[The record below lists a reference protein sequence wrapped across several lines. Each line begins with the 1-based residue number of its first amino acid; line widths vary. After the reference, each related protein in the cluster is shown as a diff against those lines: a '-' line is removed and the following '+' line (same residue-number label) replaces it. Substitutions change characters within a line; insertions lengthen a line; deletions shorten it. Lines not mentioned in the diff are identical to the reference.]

1 MKKGWQA
8 VTALALA
15 VLCGSILAPTAA
27 AVELDFNG
35 IYEHPVRVAVGAVC
49 LVAAVALLL
58 YRVLRHPMDKAR
70 RSRSYGGDK
79 GTRGPSMESYRR
91 SRRKKKTPG
100 GGVFGLLLP
109 SYKGRKQGRSGPS
122 VSVAAPERYR
132 TVKRRRTPSPI
143 RGFSN
148 QSYKGGG
155 SGAGSAN
162 PRTIL
167 PDSYKAP
174 WGRKSRYGTLRL
186 KTGSERYKG
195 GGSAAGS
202 TNLRAAQPDSY
213 KAPWGSK
220 NRYGTLRL
228 KTGGERYKGGGSAA
242 GSANLRTS
250 QPDSYREPWG
260 GKKRYGGISLPALPI
275 PYLGRRKGADS
286 TVKGPHTPA
295 SHTGKGILR
304 PAPAKVTV
312 ALPER
317 YRERFG
323 LRRRYGMKNPRDEI
337 PIYHGGSHVLRAARV
352 ALATPMSY
360 REPWGSRRRYGTQ
373 TVMDWLPVYRGSV
386 SISRSRNAYPAV
398 PLSYREPWGTKAR
411 YGKGAI
417 PYAVPQSHREPQGMQ
432 FRYGRGA
439 VPCELPLS
447 YREPWGRKFRY
458 GRGAVP
464 YALPQSHR
472 EPQGMKF
479 RYGRGAVPY
488 EMPLSYR
495 EPWGIKARY
504 GKGAVPDEL
513 PLSYREPWGFL
524 RRYGAGDPL
533 ERTAL
538 PLPLPYLGGSTT
550 TAKEPWIDPDTGQ
563 LAEPV
568 QPSGKQYG
576 NRRYGGKLYG
586 GRIVRYREEEPPDS
600 STVLHDEEE
609 LPDSNTALSGGE
621 DGLQYAAQS
630 NATDTKD
637 TTDT

>member
-35 IYEHPVRVAVGAVC
+35 IYEHPVRVAVGVVC

-79 GTRGPSMESYRR
+79 GARGPSMESYRR
-91 SRRKKKTPG
+91 SRRKKKSPS

-109 SYKGRKQGRSGPS
+109 SYKGRRQGRAGPS
-122 VSVAAPERYR
+122 VSVAAPERHR
-132 TVKRRRTPSPI
+132 TVKRRRAPSPI

-155 SGAGSAN
+155 SAAGTAN

-174 WGRKSRYGTLRL
+174 WGSKGRYGTLRL
-186 KTGSERYKG
+186 KSGEARYRG
-195 GGSAAGS
+195 GGSAAG
-202 TNLRAAQPDSY
+202 T
-213 KAPWGSK
+213 
-220 NRYGTLRL
+220 
-228 KTGGERYKGGGSAA
+228 
-242 GSANLRTS
+242 ANVRTA

-260 GKKRYGGISLPALPI
+260 GKKRYGGFSLPALPI
-275 PYLGRRKGADS
+275 PYLGRRKEADS

-295 SHTGKGILR
+295 RHTGKGILR

-312 ALPER
+312 ATPER
-317 YRERFG
+317 YRERLG

-352 ALATPMSY
+352 ALAAPMSY

-386 SISRSRNAYPAV
+386 SITRSRNAYPAV
-398 PLSYREPWGTKAR
+398 PLSYREPWGRKSR
-411 YGKGAI
+411 YGKGAV
-417 PYAVPQSHREPQGMQ
+417 PYVLPQSHREPQGMQ
-432 FRYGRGA
+432 SRYGKGAVPYALPQSHREPQGMQSRYGRGA
-439 VPCELPLS
+439 VLCELPLS
-447 YREPWGRKFRY
+447 YREPWGRKARY
-458 GRGAVP
+458 GEGAVP

-479 RYGRGAVPY
+479 RYGRGAVPC
-488 EMPLSYR
+488 EAPLSYR
-495 EPWGIKARY
+495 EPWGRKARY
-504 GKGAVPDEL
+504 GRGAVPDEL
-513 PLSYREPWGFL
+513 PLSYREPWGLL

-550 TAKEPWIDPDTGQ
+550 TAKEPWIDPDTGR

-568 QPSGKQYG
+568 QPSRKQYG

-586 GRIVRYREEEPPDS
+586 GRIVRYREEEPPDG
-600 STVLHDEEE
+600 STVLHDEEVS
-609 LPDSNTALSGGE
+609 DSSTALHDGE
-621 DGLQYAAQS
+621 DGLRYAAQS
-630 NATDTKD
+630 DATDT
-637 TTDT
+637 